1 MSTSRLRTA
10 VRSLAFLCAALQ
22 LGNGLLRAA
31 PIVVQ
36 ATPGEIGE
44 APTLRVEADGVH
56 LSLADAFAIAMR
68 QNRGLTVER
77 YTVAEAEQGILESQ
91 GVFDLFSTADLSLVD
106 SQGATVSSL
115 EPSLFERRELQL
127 GLQRLFPAGTQVGF
141 GWNTQRDETNAPYKL
156 SPSYTTSP
164 GFRVQQPLLRNFGV
178 NVTRRALIL
187 SRNNLDISREA
198 FVERVTNVL
207 QAVEDT
213 YWLLDE
219 ARAQLRV
226 SEEGLALA
234 RELHQMNQIRVDVGT
249 LAPLELVQSEAGIA
263 TREEDIIRAQG
274 RVGDAQ
280 DLLRRLL
287 NVPSGDLWT
296 KDIVTVTEAD
306 PAVPAISL
314 ESEMAAALEK
324 RSDLQRLRLLLKNRE
339 IEAAYARNQSLPRVD
354 VSASY
359 GLGGAAGSGFL
370 TNPITG
376 ERQRI
381 RTDLGDALNQVSGFD
396 FPTWTLGVNFALP
409 LQNRAARAQ
418 RAIADLELERVRAQL
433 HDAESLV
440 TTEVRTAARGIDTAN
455 KQVAAARASRLLA
468 EKNLD
473 AERKRYENGMST
485 SFQVLQIQ
493 EALTEARSRE
503 VSAGAALR
511 RSLVEYYRVTG
522 RLLETNQVEIAS
534 E

>member
-1 MSTSRLRTA
+1 LWCA
-10 VRSLAFLCAALQ
+10 CLLLLAH
-22 LGNGLLRAA
+22 GVVAA

-36 ATPGEIGE
+36 PAPGLTGE
-44 APTLRVEADGVH
+44 PPALNVQGTTVR

-77 YTVAEAEQGILESQ
+77 YSVAQAEQGILRSQ
-91 GVFDLFSTADLSLVD
+91 GIFDLFSTADLLLVD
-106 SQGATVSSL
+106 STGATVSSL
-115 EPSLFERRELQL
+115 EASQFKRKQLQL
-127 GLQRLFPAGTQVGF
+127 GLQQLFPAGTQVGF
-141 GWNTQRDETNAPYKL
+141 AWDTKRDETNAPFQL

-164 GFRVQQPLLRNFGV
+164 GFRVTQPLMRDFGTTI
-178 NVTRRALIL
+178 TRRGLVI
-187 SRNNLDISREA
+187 SQNNLDISREA
-198 FVERVTNVL
+198 FVERVTLVL
-207 QAVEDT
+207 QLVEDT

-219 ARAQLRV
+219 ARAQLKV

-234 RELHQMNQIRVDVGT
+234 RELHQMNKIRVDVGT

-263 TREEDIIRAQG
+263 TREEEIIRAQG

-296 KDIVTVTEAD
+296 KEIVTVIEAD
-306 PAVPAISL
+306 PVLPTVSL
-314 ESEMAAALEK
+314 EGEMAAALEK
-324 RSDLQRLRLLLKNRE
+324 RPDLQRLRLQLQNVE
-339 IEAAYARNQSLPRVD
+339 IEAAYSRNQTKPRVD

-370 TNPITG
+370 RNPITG
-376 ERQRI
+376 EQQRI
-381 RTDLGDALNQVSGFD
+381 QSNLGDALSQVGGFD
-396 FPTWTLGVNFALP
+396 FPTWTLGLNFALP
-409 LQNRAARAQ
+409 IQNRTARAQ
-418 RAIADLELERVRAQL
+418 SVIADLELERVRAQL
-433 HDAESLV
+433 RDAESLV
-440 TTEVRTAARGIDTAN
+440 TTEVRTAVRGIDTGT
-455 KQVAAARASRLLA
+455 KQVDAARASRRLA

-493 EALTEARSRE
+493 EALTQARSRE

-511 RSLVEYYRVTG
+511 RALVEYYRATG
-522 RLLETNQVEIAS
+522 RLLETNQVQIAS

>member
-1 MSTSRLRTA
+1 LWCS
-10 VRSLAFLCAALQ
+10 C
-22 LGNGLLRAA
+22 GLLASEGWAAAA
-31 PIVVQ
+31 PIVVH
-36 ATPGEIGE
+36 ATPGLSGE
-44 APTLRVEADGVH
+44 PPALRVEPDGVH
-56 LSLADAFAIAMR
+56 LSLADAFAIALR

-77 YTVAEAEQGILESQ
+77 YTVAQAEQGILESQ
-91 GVFDLFSTADLSLVD
+91 GVFDVFSTADLSLVD
-106 SQGATVSSL
+106 SKGATVSSL
-115 EPSLFERRELQL
+115 EASQFKRKQLQL

-141 GWNTQRDETNAPYKL
+141 AWDTRRDETNAPFQL

-164 GFRVQQPLLRNFGV
+164 GFRLSQPLMRNFGS
-178 NVTRRALIL
+178 NITRRGLTL

-213 YWLLDE
+213 YWLVDE
-219 ARAQLRV
+219 ARAQLKV

-234 RELHQMNQIRVDVGT
+234 RELHQMNKIRVDVGT

-296 KDIVTVTEAD
+296 QDIITLTEAD
-306 PAVPAISL
+306 PAVPSISL

-324 RSDLQRLRLLLKNRE
+324 RPDLQRLRLQLKNRE
-339 IEAAYARNQSLPRVD
+339 IEAAYARNQTLPRVD
-354 VSASY
+354 IAASY

-376 ERQRI
+376 QRQRV
-381 RTDLGDALNQVSGFD
+381 RTDLGDALNQVTGFD

-409 LQNRAARAQ
+409 LQNRAAKAQ
-418 RAIADLELERVRAQL
+418 NAIAELELERVRAQL

-440 TTEVRTAARGIDTAN
+440 TTEVRTAARGIDTAA
-455 KQVAAARASRLLA
+455 KQVAAAKASRRLA

-511 RSLVEYYRVTG
+511 RSLVEYHRVTG
-522 RLLETNQVEIAS
+522 RLLETNQVAIAI